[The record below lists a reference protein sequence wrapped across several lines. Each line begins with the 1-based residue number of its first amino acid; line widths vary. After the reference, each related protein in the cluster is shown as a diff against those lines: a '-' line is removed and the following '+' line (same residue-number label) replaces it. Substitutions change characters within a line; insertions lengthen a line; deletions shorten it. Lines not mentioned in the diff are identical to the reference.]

1 MTSNNIKKMAFQ
13 YLKGYTCSIII
24 LLVLIITETIITS
37 ITPVFYGRIIDY
49 ISLNGSKTF
58 FYLLLL
64 YGLMLFISVII
75 SSVES
80 YITEV
85 LGNKIFKEY
94 QSILFNKILHS
105 KFQELEKLE
114 IGELMAHLTADLGTI
129 IEYDISIVTT
139 YSFIFFNFF
148 IPLILAVSINA
159 ELTIFSLFFLPVSL
173 LIYKNFK
180 YKRKSIYKKHQELT
194 DLYNSFTI
202 NILQNIP
209 SIKSF
214 RIESHIETQYYKIID
229 KIFSIEK
236 KRSSADNSINFL
248 NNATNIIFQV
258 SFLYLANI
266 IVCDGKLT
274 LGLMITLGMYINR
287 IFTSIDMLQK
297 VQLNEQNVLISLQ
310 RINELTGLQVDEQKY
325 EPYVTNAENTIFEL
339 RIENIYF
346 AYNDTL
352 DVIKDLSLS
361 INSTGLYSIIGK
373 NGSGKSTLL
382 KLLQCFYLPQ
392 KGNIIIHGNSYKE
405 CDIGYI
411 RNLITY
417 VQKEPFI
424 LKDSLLENIRLYSNI
439 NVKVIDEYCD
449 MVGLSSYI
457 TTLPKGIYTEISAD
471 SLSSG
476 QRQKLS
482 FARALAHKAEI
493 ILFDEI
499 TSDLDGIS
507 EKILTNIMKKLSK
520 SAIVI
525 SISHRLQT
533 ITESDCIFVLDSGTI
548 VDSGT
553 FEYLKNHSNVFSE
566 LFNL

>member
-13 YLKGYTCSIII
+13 YLKGYTCSIIF
-24 LLVLIITETIITS
+24 LLVLIIAETIITS
-37 ITPVFYGRIIDY
+37 ITPFFYGRIIDY
-49 ISLNGSKTF
+49 ISFNDNKTF
-58 FYLLLL
+58 FYLLLI
-64 YGLMLFISVII
+64 YGLLLIFSVII

-85 LGNKIFKEY
+85 LGNKIFKEH

-105 KFQELEKLE
+105 KFQELEKLD

-139 YSFIFFNFF
+139 FSFVFFNFF
-148 IPLILAVSINA
+148 IPLILAVLINV
-159 ELTIFSLFFLPVSL
+159 EMTIFSLFFLPVSF
-173 LIYKNFK
+173 LIYRKFK

-214 RIESHIETQYYKIID
+214 RIESHIEAQYYKLID
-229 KIFSIEK
+229 RIFNIEK
-236 KRSSADNSINFL
+236 KRSSADASISFL

-266 IVCDGKLT
+266 IVCDGRLT
-274 LGLMITLGMYINR
+274 LGIMITLGMYINR
-287 IFTSIDMLQK
+287 IFTSIDLLQK
-297 VQLNEQNVLISLQ
+297 IQLNEQSVLISLQ
-310 RINELTGLQVDEQKY
+310 RINKLTELQIDEQQY
-325 EPYVTNAENTIFEL
+325 EPYLSNVNNTLLEL

-352 DVIKDLSLS
+352 DVIRDLSLS
-361 INSTGLYSIIGK
+361 INGIGLYSIIGK

-382 KLLQCFYLPQ
+382 KLLLCFYLPQ
-392 KGNIIIHGNSYKE
+392 KGNIIINGYSYKE

-439 NVKVIDEYCD
+439 DVKVIDEYCD

-457 TTLPKGIYTEISAD
+457 TTLPKGIYTEISAE

-482 FARALAHKAEI
+482 FARALAHKSEI

-499 TSDLDGIS
+499 TSDLDGIA
-507 EKILTNIMKKLSK
+507 EKELTNIMKNLSK
-520 SAIVI
+520 TAIVI

-533 ITESDCIFVLDSGTI
+533 IAKSDCIFVLDSGTI
-548 VDSGT
+548 VESGT
-553 FEYLKNHSNVFSE
+553 FEFLKNESNVFSE